1 MEIISRKLRV
11 AAQGI
16 GAAALLATSS
26 IALAQSSATIPVGM
40 QGTYELEFQPA
51 SGAPALLPGGTKL
64 DLVLASGGTTCIADY
79 VLVSPTV
86 TSGNS
91 VEAFYIVP
99 SLGIK
104 LALSNIS
111 SGQFNEVNVF
121 SMSDQFLGQF
131 SPTGPKKSNSTTCP
145 LIGSAQAD
153 LGDIARI
160 IKLAEEQFTDLFPT
174 SGANNAFQVIDGF
187 IARTY
192 TASGISVGI
201 KNGTVYVAGGAFGSQ
216 PVTIGT
222 IANTLAQL
230 TGGDP
235 VDEPVVEVPEGDYDL
250 KVAGNVT
257 VVAFGQTVVQPFE
270 MLMEKV
276 QAPGSTEVNNLE
288 DDVRKV
294 IADALAEAEDGN
306 PDIEFTFSA
315 FDVSEISVSS
325 SRVFYRAKF
334 QVTTLIKNVP
344 VLGSTSSTAA
354 YNLTFEFTKR

>member
-1 MEIISRKLRV
+1 M

-26 IALAQSSATIPVGM
+26 VALAQSSATIPAGM

-64 DLVLASGGTTCIADY
+64 DLVLAAGGTTCIADY
-79 VLVSPTV
+79 VLVSPTL

-91 VEAFYIVP
+91 VEAFYSVP

-145 LIGSAQAD
+145 LIGTAQAD
-153 LGDIARI
+153 LGDITRI

-174 SGANNAFQVIDGF
+174 AGANNAFQVIDGF

-250 KVAGNVT
+250 TISGKVAGNVMG
-257 VVAFGQTVVQPFE
+257 FPFE
-270 MLMEKV
+270 QPLTLTIEKIP
-276 QAPGSTEVNNLE
+276 APDASDIDQVEEDIRESLKDVEGLDAVAIANIKISEVST
-288 DDVRKV
+288 
-294 IADALAEAEDGN
+294 
-306 PDIEFTFSA
+306 
-315 FDVSEISVSS
+315 SS
-325 SRVFYRAKF
+325 SRVSFRVEFASTMVVQGMTV
-334 QVTTLIKNVP
+334 QV
-344 VLGSTSSTAA
+344 S
-354 YNLTFEFTKR
+354 YNLLYEYVKR